1 MLFSMTGREGIC
13 SFSVHF
19 KILEN
24 IEAKYMNFEIGLCIL
39 NLNHAIY

>member
-1 MLFSMTGREGIC
+1 MLFSMTGREG
-13 SFSVHF
+13 FSVHF